1 MNLDL
6 IIVVTNYNRN
16 KLIAICG
23 CDLPCGNLNR
33 MKSMLLIFFLL
44 TNERNHH
51 SQCNVPT
58 PTPNSFKQCPLEFN
72 F

>member
-33 MKSMLLIFFLL
+33 MKSMLLIFFFV
-44 TNERNHH
+44 N
-51 SQCNVPT
+51 Q
-58 PTPNSFKQCPLEFN
+58 
-72 F
+72 